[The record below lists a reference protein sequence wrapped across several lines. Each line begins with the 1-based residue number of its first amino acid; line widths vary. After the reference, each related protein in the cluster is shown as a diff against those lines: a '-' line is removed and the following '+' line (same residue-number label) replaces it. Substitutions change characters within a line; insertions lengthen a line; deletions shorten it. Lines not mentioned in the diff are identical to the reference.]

1 MTNIL
6 NTKEFENEIKMG
18 IPIDQ
23 VPHPPKLDE
32 HIGKVFLCGSG
43 NEYLFDLIETPV
55 FLDMGMFKV
64 CVIVKESNFMNVLKL
79 RSMFS
84 SNIKTLSSC
93 KLEIDKSRYGF
104 TLEYPEF
111 DQVINRL
118 GIL

>member
-1 MTNIL
+1 
-6 NTKEFENEIKMG
+6 
-18 IPIDQ
+18 
-23 VPHPPKLDE
+23 
-32 HIGKVFLCGSG
+32 
-43 NEYLFDLIETPV
+43 
-55 FLDMGMFKV
+55 
-64 CVIVKESNFMNVLKL
+64 MNVLKL

-93 KLEIDKSRYGF
+93 KLEIDKSRYEF